1 MVTAA
6 GAVPG
11 GPDRG
16 AARLDSGDVLGA
28 IDVLFPLPLGPLTY
42 LAPLQDGAGEGAVG
56 RRVVVPWQA
65 GARVGIVA
73 RHRQVDAGR
82 GLELKHALRYLD
94 ERPFLGQDQLRA
106 VDSVARGSGV
116 PPGLVLATLGVPGL
130 GLELAHEVRLH
141 ETPAARE
148 LFGGVEPGAWVPAE
162 RVGAKELEH
171 LRSQGLVDEAVRVVR
186 PTRRVLVPL
195 RGPDD
200 GLEGARLSNQRAAL
214 GRLLELGEAESAA
227 ALAREAEVPEGA
239 VRALVEKGYA
249 GYAEVEALVP
259 PLPAPP
265 LREDRLEDPLAGAAA
280 AEAGGYVAGGSRR
293 ARLAA
298 LVPALAADLEA
309 GRSAIVVAP
318 ENALARE
325 AAGLLATRLPVV
337 YLTGEATDE
346 QREALFA
353 ELPSGGP
360 VVLVGSHVALLA
372 PVPRLGRVV
381 VLEAGNQAHKLRS
394 GGRLY
399 VPKVAQRVAAAAGA
413 RLTLTDV
420 VPSPELIALG
430 AGGRGTLL
438 PLPRLRLHVA
448 DMSGGSGWPLHPDL
462 QLTFRQVV
470 QRERQAVVL
479 APRRGFSGAYGCLSC
494 GWQAP
499 CPNCDLTLRYHRDE
513 GRLRCHQCGHD
524 APLPT
529 ACPQCGSEVLG
540 ALKGAGTQWVVS
552 QLRRLAP
559 GFPAYRYDSDRR
571 EDLSPLYAGQ
581 PGVVVGTTAV
591 LRLPPLPSL
600 SLVAV
605 TLFDVHLALAD
616 FRAEQEALRLLFQV
630 AELSANRRPLVLV
643 QTFAPG
649 APCLRAAAAEDPDLA
664 VETLLA
670 AQLERRRRFGYP
682 PFTTLAKVQVTARDR
697 ASAHAGAHA
706 AADRLR
712 VAGALDGEL
721 LGPEAA
727 PVARVKGRY
736 TYQLLLRVTDE
747 ARLETLLSALPD
759 RLSGARVAVDVDP
772 VDVGELLE

>member
-1 MVTAA
+1 MLA
-6 GAVPG
+6 
-11 GPDRG
+11 
-16 AARLDSGDVLGA
+16 A

-42 LAPLQDGAGEGAVG
+42 LAPLRSGSGEGAVG

-65 GARVGIVA
+65 GVRVGIVA
-73 RHRQVDAGR
+73 GSRPVDAGR
-82 GLELKHALRYLD
+82 GLELRHALRYLD
-94 ERPFLGQDQLRA
+94 GGPFLGSSQLRA
-106 VDSVARGSGV
+106 VDSIARGTGL
-116 PPGLVLATLGVPGL
+116 PQGLVLATLGVPGL
-130 GLELAHEVRLH
+130 GLELTHEVRLH
-141 ETPAARE
+141 ETPAADE
-148 LFGGVEPGAWVPAE
+148 LFGDLEPGAWLPAE
-162 RVGAKELEH
+162 RVGAKELDH

-186 PTRRVLVPL
+186 PTRRVLVP
-195 RGPDD
+195 RRRPDEGLD
-200 GLEGARLSNQRAAL
+200 GQRQASQRAAL

-227 ALAREAEVPEGA
+227 ALARDADVPESA
-239 VRALVEKGYA
+239 VRSLVAKGYA
-249 GYAEVEALVP
+249 SYEEVEAPVP

-265 LREDRLEDPLAGAAA
+265 LRDDRLEDPPPGASAPSG
-280 AEAGGYVAGGSRR
+280 GGYVAGGSRR
-293 ARLAA
+293 ARLSA
-298 LVPALAADLEA
+298 LVPALAADLAA
-309 GRSAIVVAP
+309 GRSAVVVAP
-318 ENALARE
+318 ENTLARE
-325 AAGLLATRLPVV
+325 AAGLLATRLPVL

-353 ELPSGGP
+353 TLPTAGP

-372 PVPRLGRVV
+372 PVAGLGRVV

-399 VPKVAQRVAAAAGA
+399 VPKAAQRVAAAAGA
-413 RLTLTDV
+413 SLTLTDV
-420 VPSPELIALG
+420 VPSPELLALG
-430 AGGRGTLL
+430 GEGGGTLL
-438 PLPRLRLHVA
+438 PLPRLRVHVA
-448 DMSGGSGWPLHPDL
+448 DMSGSPGWPLHPDL

-479 APRRGFSGAYGCLSC
+479 APRRGFSGAYGCLNC

-529 ACPQCGSEVLG
+529 ACPQCGGEDLG
-540 ALKGAGTQWVVS
+540 ALKGAGTQWVLS
-552 QLRRLAP
+552 QLARSAP
-559 GFPAYRYDSDRR
+559 GFPGYRYDSDRR
-571 EDLSPLYAGQ
+571 DDLSPLYAGE

-591 LRLPPLPSL
+591 LRLPPLPEL

-616 FRAEQEALRLLFQV
+616 FRAEQEALRMLFQV

-649 APCLRAAAAEDPDLA
+649 SPALRAASSDAPEVA

-682 PFTTLAKVQVTARDR
+682 PFATLAKVQVTARDR

-712 VAGALDGEL
+712 VAGAADGEL

-736 TYQLLLRVTDE
+736 GFQLLLRVTDE
-747 ARLETLLSALPD
+747 ARLEGLLAALPD
-759 RLSGARVAVDVDP
+759 RLAGARVTVDVDP

>member
-1 MVTAA
+1 M
-6 GAVPG
+6 
-11 GPDRG
+11 
-16 AARLDSGDVLGA
+16 LGA

-42 LAPLQDGAGEGAVG
+42 LAPLQAEAGEAVVG

-65 GARVGIVA
+65 GVRVGVVV
-73 RHRQVDAGR
+73 RSRPVDAGR
-82 GLELKHALRYLD
+82 GLELRHALRYLD
-94 ERPFLGQDQLRA
+94 AAPFLGAAQVRA
-106 VDSVARGSGV
+106 VESVARATGV
-116 PPGLVLATLGVPGL
+116 PQGLVLATLGVPGL
-130 GLELAHEVRLH
+130 AVDLAHEVKLH
-141 ETPAARE
+141 GSPAAAELFGDARPDVWLPADRVGARE
-148 LFGGVEPGAWVPAE
+148 LEQ
-162 RVGAKELEH
+162 

-186 PTRRVLVPL
+186 PTRRVLVP
-195 RGPDD
+195 RRPPDE
-200 GLEGARLSNQRAAL
+200 GLEGKRQENQRRAL
-214 GRLLELGEAESAA
+214 ERLHELGEAESAT
-227 ALAREAEVPEGA
+227 ALARDAEAPESA

-249 GYAEVEALVP
+249 GYVEVEAPVP
-259 PLPAPP
+259 PPPAPP
-265 LREDRLEDPLAGAAA
+265 LREDRLEDPPPGAVA
-280 AEAGGYVAGGSRR
+280 AEGGGYVAGGSRR

-298 LVPALAADLEA
+298 LWPRLRDDLAA
-309 GRSAIVVAP
+309 GRSAIVIAP
-318 ENALARE
+318 EVALARE
-325 AAGLLATRLPVV
+325 AAGLLATRLPVL
-337 YLTGEATDE
+337 YLTGEASDE

-353 ELPSGGP
+353 ALPAGGP

-372 PVPRLGRVV
+372 PVPELGRVV
-381 VLEAGNQAHKLRS
+381 VLEAGNQAYKLRS

-399 VPKVAQRVAAAAGA
+399 VPKAAQRVAAAAGA
-413 RLTLTDV
+413 GLTLTDV
-420 VPSPELIALG
+420 VPSPELLALG
-430 AGGRGTLL
+430 GGGGGRLL
-438 PLPRLRLHVA
+438 PLPRLRVHVA
-448 DMSGGSGWPLHPDL
+448 DMAGSAGWPLHPDL

-470 QRERQAVVL
+470 QRQRQAVVL
-479 APRRGFSGAYGCLSC
+479 APRRGFSGAYGCLNC

-499 CPNCDLTLRYHRDE
+499 CPNCDLTLRFHRDE

-529 ACPQCGSEVLG
+529 ACPQCGHEDLG
-540 ALKGAGTQWVVS
+540 ALKGAGTQWVLA
-552 QLRRLAP
+552 QLARLAP

-571 EDLSPLYAGQ
+571 DDLSPLYAGE

-591 LRLPPLPSL
+591 LRLAPLPEL

-616 FRAEQEALRLLFQV
+616 FRAEQEALRMLFQV
-630 AELSANRRPLVLV
+630 AELGAARRPLVLV

-649 APCLRAAAAEDPDLA
+649 SPALRAAASDAPDVA

-670 AQLERRRRFGYP
+670 SQLERRRRFGYP

-697 ASAHAGAHA
+697 AGAHAGAHA

-727 PVARVKGRY
+727 PVPRVKGRY
-736 TYQLLLRVTDE
+736 TFQLLLRVTDE
-747 ARLETLLSALPD
+747 ARLESLLAALPD